1 MILMERRIV
10 RRIQRVDNRVASL
23 EERMERVEERVE
35 RVEQRLDFVEY
46 NVELMIDDLRDL
58 DRRMVDV
65 ENELIYYVP
74 NHHIRYN
81 Y

>member
-23 EERMERVEERVE
+23 EERVE

-46 NVELMIDDLRDL
+46 NMELMIDDLRDL

>member
-1 MILMERRIV
+1 MERRIV
-10 RRIQRVDNRVASL
+10 RRIQSIDNRVARL
-23 EERMERVEERVE
+23 EERIERVEERVE

-46 NVELMIDDLRDL
+46 NMELMMDDLRDL
-58 DRRMVDV
+58 DRRMVYV
-65 ENELIYYVP
+65 ENELIYYIP